1 MLRNRQKYC
10 RAKVLPIILLLCY
23 NQKTQDVGNKETQT
37 QYIYGCL
44 KNEREN
50 KMHKLQAAMN
60 NELVIADTYRLI
72 IEVMVQGGISLS
84 SPRMIELKKKFEE
97 HIFSSMELKQYL
109 LDNPCS
115 NRKNNNYIK
124 SV

>member
-1 MLRNRQKYC
+1 
-10 RAKVLPIILLLCY
+10 
-23 NQKTQDVGNKETQT
+23 
-37 QYIYGCL
+37 
-44 KNEREN
+44 
-50 KMHKLQAAMN
+50 MHKLQAAMN
-60 NELVIADTYRLI
+60 NELVIAETYRLI